1 MSLENGSEFVSAV
14 SDAFAQIQQATGNFD
29 ELSTLLP
36 SLRTTLTRSSSWA
49 QQARETAITAEL
61 RRHYDIDALF
71 IGVSHDACDW
81 GRIPRFGKTFS
92 IQFKASYEKQTGA
105 RFHGSLVI
113 DSEDAHEEPRR
124 IPMRSLKQRL
134 VAVVHLGAFTCDL
147 VVFGPESEAFQKTDF
162 YPRVKSALLKAVDE
176 HKDSSDVNHL
186 FCSLS
191 NDASQSFTI
200 SSRKQAARVLRSF
213 QRNLSSEH
221 HVALVSLGCKAMGV
235 VSRMSDIAGRDLAGV
250 FDFLLQKS
258 LKMDDIRKHATY
270 LLCDN
275 GIELSASGRYVH
287 WKPEACRLF
296 KRAMGTGSCYFQ
308 FGIRQLTAFNTRAII
323 FERYQHMMHLTFD
336 PIHFTRHPEHRGVVP
351 KLPARKKDI
360 SAPSIVVGK
369 CAYTRSSDMVGRGS
383 ENPLAK
389 IDFLSHLTEVVLS
402 SGGDSTHSGDAKAR
416 QALAEAQSHV
426 KLFSE
431 RLASQFTEGRRIEAR
446 GEVTCVRFIRGEEPE
461 PFDALWSAGVADVFE
476 RLLIPDNIS
485 SVDTVALGRF
495 AQHFT
500 EILWSLMRWLGTTVL
515 DAKAVTSSFGLGQL
529 EKSHVDGRATMLHLV
544 AMTAFCEQTLT
555 HTFPFCNVMGVPGLC
570 DRVSRQN
577 GWENPL
583 EAFVWVMGKPEID
596 IARFVSHN
604 RLSLDTRRTDVIVL
618 LKPARILIAKFVFL
632 GNEANPDS
640 PSPWCSYFTSA
651 SACFGQPSIGCEH
664 EQSGV
669 GQNAFASRS
678 LVHCSIRGRS
688 SLVYCEVL
696 GSKRNTGS

>member
-1 MSLENGSEFVSAV
+1 MSLERDSEFVSAV
-14 SDAFAQIQQATGNFD
+14 SDAFEQIQQSTGNFA

-36 SLRTTLTRSSSWA
+36 SLRTTLTRPHSWA
-49 QQARETAITAEL
+49 QQARDTALTSEL
-61 RRHYDIDALF
+61 RRHFDIDALF
-71 IGVSHDACDW
+71 IGVSHDGCDW

-147 VVFGPESEAFQKTDF
+147 VVFGPESEAFEKTNF
-162 YPRVKSALLKAVDE
+162 YPLVKSALLQAAND
-176 HKDSSDVNHL
+176 HKDETSNVNHL
-186 FCSLS
+186 FSTLDL
-191 NDASQSFTI
+191 NGSQSYTI
-200 SSRKQAARVLRSF
+200 SSREQAALVLRSF
-213 QRNLSSEH
+213 QSSLSPEH

-235 VSRMSDIAGRDLAGV
+235 VSEQSPSDLRGPDLARV
-250 FDFLLQKS
+250 FDALLQKS
-258 LKMDDIRKHATY
+258 LKMAVIRKHATY

-351 KLPARKKDI
+351 KLPARKKGI

-389 IDFLSHLTEVVLS
+389 IDFVSHLTEVALS
-402 SGGDSTHSGDAKAR
+402 SGGDSTHPGDAKAR
-416 QALAEAQSHV
+416 QALIEAQSHV
-426 KLFSE
+426 KVFIE
-431 RLASQFTEGRRIEAR
+431 RLASQFTEGRRVEAR
-446 GEVTCVRFIRGEEPE
+446 GEVTCVRFIRAEEPE

-604 RLSLDTRRTDVIVL
+604 RLSLDTQRNDVIYFC
-618 LKPARILIAKFVFL
+618 KPACI
-632 GNEANPDS
+632 
-640 PSPWCSYFTSA
+640 
-651 SACFGQPSIGCEH
+651 
-664 EQSGV
+664 
-669 GQNAFASRS
+669 
-678 LVHCSIRGRS
+678 
-688 SLVYCEVL
+688 
-696 GSKRNTGS
+696 